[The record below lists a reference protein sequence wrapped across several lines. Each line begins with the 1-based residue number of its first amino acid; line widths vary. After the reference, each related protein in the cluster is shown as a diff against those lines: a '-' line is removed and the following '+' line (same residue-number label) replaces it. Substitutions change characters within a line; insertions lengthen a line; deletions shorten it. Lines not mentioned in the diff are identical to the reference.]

1 MIHTY
6 LLVEQQQWSDLY
18 MGPYAPKNSKTI
30 VPLDG
35 PKAKEPD
42 ALDLDRS
49 GHAILAL
56 LEEAAQVARM
66 NE

>member
-1 MIHTY
+1 M
-6 LLVEQQQWSDLY
+6 Y
-18 MGPYAPKNSKTI
+18 MDPYAPKKSKTI
-30 VPLDG
+30 VPFDA

-56 LEEAAQVARM
+56 LEEAAQSR
-66 NE
+66 E